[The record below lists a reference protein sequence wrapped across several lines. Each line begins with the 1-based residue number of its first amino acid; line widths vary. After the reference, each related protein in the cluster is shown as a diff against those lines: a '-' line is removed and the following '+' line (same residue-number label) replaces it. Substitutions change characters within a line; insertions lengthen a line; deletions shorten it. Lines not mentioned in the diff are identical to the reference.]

1 MFIILILAV
10 LLLGLN
16 AYVIF
21 RIKDF
26 LNPKV
31 LLAKL
36 TRAAEVAYDKRRI
49 RQEAV
54 RLLHRNNLKPSKMDL
69 LEIKFIDKT
78 NLRRILPFINLKLIV
93 VLELFI
99 VGVAFQLLLSIFVFP
114 PTTLVMSFLIA
125 GVPIMALD
133 LIGRYNSTKVRRRL
147 CDFVSC
153 IGRWIAVKEDLVY
166 AFEKSAPMM
175 EEPLASYLQEMVVQI
190 KMGVSPEN
198 ALDYLALKIDNS
210 HFKDFVINVKG
221 NLKCKGD
228 IRSLIRILERQF
240 YEIEKEYTRRN
251 ISSSSDRI
259 LLYVIATFS
268 LLLCLYMLMIV
279 PTAREFYTESNLG
292 RIIMMW
298 FGVVFG
304 GGTVLFSMF
313 SKPKT

>member
-166 AFEKSAPMM
+166 RYMGLERLTISCINLNANS
-175 EEPLASYLQEMVVQI
+175 MVVRF
-190 KMGVSPEN
+190 SPQ
-198 ALDYLALKIDNS
+198 
-210 HFKDFVINVKG
+210 
-221 NLKCKGD
+221 
-228 IRSLIRILERQF
+228 LEA
-240 YEIEKEYTRRN
+240 RN
-251 ISSSSDRI
+251 ILRLLELRTII
-259 LLYVIATFS
+259 LIFS
-268 LLLCLYMLMIV
+268 KSMFIFRPIRQLVLLL
-279 PTAREFYTESNLG
+279 ARQYGN
-292 RIIMMW
+292 
-298 FGVVFG
+298 
-304 GGTVLFSMF
+304 TVYPWQMRL
-313 SKPKT
+313 